1 MVNEHAHSAL
11 GDTLATAELFRFFL
25 RQHPAGVPWTEVLA
39 AAALT
44 APADDLFAE
53 LFDVALTAPR
63 TLSRSALA

>member
-1 MVNEHAHSAL
+1 MGHDV

-25 RQHPAGVPWTEVLA
+25 RQHPAGVPWTDVLA